1 MPALRHKL
9 GTKKGVAGNVPARRG
24 KACDKTILNRIAHRL
39 GDDWDR
45 ARRRLCRKRW
55 RRARG
60 DDDVDVQVHEFRR
73 ETGEAIEVPFGIAVL
88 DREVL
93 TAPVPELGE
102 IVQKRRRSWR
112 ALIRLLADRKIPDPA
127 RRARRLRPS
136 RPAER
141 GASHEC
147 EKIPPLHSI
156 TSSARRRN
164 DSGIVKPMTLA
175 VLRLM
180 TSSKTAGCS
189 IGMS

>member
-24 KACDKTILNRIAHRL
+24 KACDKTVLNRIAHRL

-45 ARRRLCRKRW
+45 ARRRLGRKRW

-60 DDDVDVQVHEFRR
+60 DDDVDLQAHEFRR
-73 ETGEAIEVPFGIAVL
+73 ETGEAIEVPFGVAVL

-93 TAPVPELGE
+93 TARVPELGE

-112 ALIRLLADRKIPDPA
+112 ALIRLLADREIPDPA

-141 GASHEC
+141 GACHER
-147 EKIPPLHSI
+147 EKIPSPHSI
-156 TSSARRRN
+156 ISSATTSSVG
-164 DSGIVKPMTLA
+164 GIVRLRAFA
-175 VLRLM
+175 VFALM
-180 TSSKTAGCS
+180 IRWNDVGCS
-189 IGMS
+189 TGR

>member
-24 KACDKTILNRIAHRL
+24 KACDKTVLNRIAHRL

-60 DDDVDVQVHEFRR
+60 DDDVHVQVHEFRR

-93 TAPVPELGE
+93 TARVPELGE

-112 ALIRLLADRKIPDPA
+112 ALIRLLADREKPDPA
-127 RRARRLRPS
+127 RRARRLRSS

-147 EKIPPLHSI
+147 EKIPPPHSI
-156 TSSARRRN
+156 TSSARARKVGGSSRARA
-164 DSGIVKPMTLA
+164 LA
-175 VLRLM
+175 VLVLI
-180 TSSKTAGCS
+180 TSSNRAG
-189 IGMS
+189 